1 MFLQW
6 LRERNESLMKE
17 VDSLNAVLEMR
28 REEIDRLRIFEIE
41 HGQLKDKL
49 ARSDDAIEKYKA
61 RIEDLSVSWWIPV
74 QMEAYIVTRQYLS
87 KTSI

>member
-1 MFLQW
+1 M
-6 LRERNESLMKE
+6 RERNESLMKE
-17 VDSLNAVLEMR
+17 VDSLNAVLEIR

-61 RIEDLSVSWWIPV
+61 RIEDLSVS
-74 QMEAYIVTRQYLS
+74 LL
-87 KTSI
+87 